1 MEYKYIYGDIM
12 CILVEFIENDED
24 LLNFRFVCRITNTYI
39 EQNSELWNKRLLKMT
54 DQFFTLN
61 YIKST
66 SYLNKDDKGYHISY
80 YKKYKYDKQ
89 LHLFWLFNNK
99 LGDFNNNHGKLSSTI
114 IEDLNSLTRDN
125 GIKKLDKYEKRIKS
139 GIPPA
144 LIKIFNFSTA
154 KTAAQ
159 IIALPIT
166 LPLFF
171 INLYIYG
178 LD

>member
-12 CILVEFIENDED
+12 CIIVEFIENDED

-66 SYLNKDDKGYHISY
+66 R
-80 YKKYKYDKQ
+80 
-89 LHLFWLFNNK
+89 
-99 LGDFNNNHGKLSSTI
+99 
-114 IEDLNSLTRDN
+114 DLNSLTRDN
-125 GIKKLDKYEKRIKS
+125 GIRKLDKYEKRIKS